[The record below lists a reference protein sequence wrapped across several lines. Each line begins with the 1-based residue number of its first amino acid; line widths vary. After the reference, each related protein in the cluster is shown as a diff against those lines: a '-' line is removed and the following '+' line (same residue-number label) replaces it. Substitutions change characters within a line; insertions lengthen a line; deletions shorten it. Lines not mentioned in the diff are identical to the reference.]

1 MNAQGLLGLPAWEV
15 SARDQL
21 APTLGTLLSQHS
33 LAGCARRNQAAL
45 GPGCGK
51 EKRKAIVL

>member
-33 LAGCARRNQAAL
+33 LAGCARRNQTAL